1 MYRAEKQMS
10 IICEKKLAFC
20 HGWCYD
26 AYKLLLEAKIMDIM
40 NVAAQ
45 FSFYYYYFFQ

>member
-10 IICEKKLAFC
+10 IICEKKLAFWD
-20 HGWCYD
+20 GWCYD
-26 AYKLLLEAKIMDIM
+26 AYKLLLEANTMGIMT
-40 NVAAQ
+40 AAR